1 MQRFVFILLL
11 VALFLPRAVW
21 GMHLS
26 GHEALSSATAPHSH
40 HVDAY
45 AGPAPHD
52 HDHADA
58 AKDSGEADQVPDG
71 AVHDHA
77 ASQFLTPAALI
88 PAAPY
93 IPLPRAEMPPGDPV
107 PIAGAPQERPE
118 SLLRPPRKA

>member
-1 MQRFVFILLL
+1 MQRLVFILLL
-11 VALFLPRAVW
+11 AAPFVPRAAW

-26 GHEALSSATAPHSH
+26 GHEALPSATAPHSH
-40 HVDAY
+40 HAEAH
-45 AGPAPHD
+45 AGPAPHG

-58 AKDSGEADQVPDG
+58 AKDSGEPDQVPDG

-77 ASQFLTPAALI
+77 ASQLVGPAALI
-88 PAAPY
+88 PATSQPV
-93 IPLPRAEMPPGDPV
+93 LLRAIGPPGEAV